1 MSTLARRLSIV
12 AGILVLAGS
21 FALSRYLGSQKQE
34 PERKT
39 DTKRVT
45 EVEVMTAVNQKI
57 ASTLEVQGRLT
68 AFERIELYAEV
79 GGLLKETERPF
90 KVGTNFPK
98 GSVLCSI
105 DDTEARLTLLA
116 QKSSLLNAVTQ
127 MMPDLKIDYPESY
140 KNWKLYLDEFNPEKP
155 VPAFPQPLN
164 QQEKYFVASRN
175 LHNAYYSIKSAE
187 ERLGKYL
194 IRSPFNGTLIQVSI
208 YPGAVVRVGQKLG
221 ELMST
226 GNYELEAT
234 VTVADLQYVRVGSRV
249 KLVSG
254 DIGGQWSG
262 TVRRIGDQVDPG
274 TQTVK
279 VFIGVS
285 GANLRDGMYLRGEVE
300 ASSIENA
307 LQLPRELLV
316 NQESVYEVRDSQ
328 LHLRPVTLVKMTSE
342 FAIIRGIENGAVLLK
357 NKPAGIFDGMKVRIK
372 DTTSAQDEVTS
383 NQ

>member
-12 AGILVLAGS
+12 VGILVLVGS

-79 GGLLKETERPF
+79 GGLLKETSRPF

-98 GSVLCSI
+98 GTVLCSI
-105 DDTEARLTLLA
+105 DDAEARLTLLA

-300 ASSIENA
+300 ASNIENA

-328 LHLRPVTLVKMTSE
+328 LHLRPVTLVKMTPE
-342 FAIIRGIENGAVLLK
+342 FAIIRGIESGTVLLK

-372 DTTSAQDEVTS
+372 AATSAQDEVTS
-383 NQ
+383 NK